1 MDHIEPEDFDSLEI
15 VASSF
20 TLWFADEVYEGY

>member
-1 MDHIEPEDFDSLEI
+1 MKVQVVFFVQGI

-20 TLWFADEVYEGY
+20 TLWSYFS